1 MSVDE
6 RLSLLDQLWDSLH
19 DSSSALG
26 LSSEQE
32 AELDRRLDEV
42 DAGETGG
49 RSWEEIQQRL
59 RKPSS

>member
-1 MSVDE
+1 MSTQQINISTMSVDE

-19 DSSSALG
+19 DSSSALR

-49 RSWEEIQQRL
+49 KS
-59 RKPSS
+59 